1 MLAKGS
7 GKQFGESDRIKVMY
21 KGTHVDGKTFDE
33 SKQPVTFAPS
43 QVVPGFREAL
53 MMMRPGAKM
62 IAVLPQEL
70 AYGAR
75 GAGQSI
81 KPFETLVFEIETL
94 GLDDAAASKDKPAKA
109 TTQTTQTKQ
118 PQTTKATKATKN
130 TKATKAT
137 SKRKT
142 TKHRK

>member
-1 MLAKGS
+1 
-7 GKQFGESDRIKVMY
+7 
-21 KGTHVDGKTFDE
+21 
-33 SKQPVTFAPS
+33 
-43 QVVPGFREAL
+43 

-109 TTQTTQTKQ
+109 TTQTTQTTQTKQ
-118 PQTTKATKATKN
+118 PQTTKVTKATKN
-130 TKATKAT
+130 AKATKAT

-142 TKHRK
+142 TKRRK

>member
-1 MLAKGS
+1 
-7 GKQFGESDRIKVMY
+7 
-21 KGTHVDGKTFDE
+21 
-33 SKQPVTFAPS
+33 
-43 QVVPGFREAL
+43 
-53 MMMRPGAKM
+53 M

-118 PQTTKATKATKN
+118 PQTTKVTKATKN
-130 TKATKAT
+130 AKATKAT

-142 TKHRK
+142 TKRRK

>member
-1 MLAKGS
+1 
-7 GKQFGESDRIKVMY
+7 
-21 KGTHVDGKTFDE
+21 
-33 SKQPVTFAPS
+33 
-43 QVVPGFREAL
+43 VVPGFREAL

-109 TTQTTQTKQ
+109 TTQTKQ

-130 TKATKAT
+130 AKATKAT

-142 TKHRK
+142 TKRRK